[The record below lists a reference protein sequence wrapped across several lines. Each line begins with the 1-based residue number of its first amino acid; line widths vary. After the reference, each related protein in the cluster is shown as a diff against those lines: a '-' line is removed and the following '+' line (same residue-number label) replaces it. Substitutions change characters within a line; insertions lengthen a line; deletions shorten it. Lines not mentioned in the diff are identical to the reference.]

1 MKTQINLTEN
11 AETAL
16 VRLKKI
22 AIINDLKASNK
33 EYLIEFAIDLAD
45 KIIKHSDEDT
55 LINLTG
61 LKKTYK

>member
-16 VRLKKI
+16 LRLKKI
-22 AIINDLKASNK
+22 AIINDVKASNK
-33 EYLIEFAIDLAD
+33 EHLVEFAINLAD
-45 KIIKHSDEDT
+45 KFIQHSDEET

-61 LKKTYK
+61 LKKTI

>member
-1 MKTQINLTEN
+1 MKTQINLTES

-45 KIIKHSDEDT
+45 KIITHSDEDT
-55 LINLTG
+55 LINLAG